1 MNGLV
6 TDART
11 RKNNNLNIKS
21 PLIKSFLGLGALRI
35 LSIPLGLLTS
45 VILARGLGTEGF
57 GQYSFVMS
65 LIAIIALPVAG
76 GVPQLFTREVAG
88 YLHNKQWGLYRGVL
102 RAGHMWVVVSSLVIL
117 GGYFFVSNIT
127 HWLPADD
134 KWQLLGIAVLM
145 IPFLGL
151 GAVRD
156 GSIKGLGK
164 PVYAELPGQFL
175 QPVLL
180 IASYFVLL
188 KLDILTTQT
197 VIWGQVLVACLVFLC
212 ASALF
217 YRLQSSH
224 RRQQPPEYQAAQWGR
239 ALLPFT
245 LLALVGTLN
254 AQIGIIV
261 LGFLGT
267 DEQVAA
273 MRVADRGAQFVA
285 LSLTLVNLVIAP
297 HIVRAYR
304 SKNKEQLQT
313 LARQSARGSF
323 AIALPIGLV
332 LLFAG
337 KPLLGW
343 VFGKEYASSAY
354 YPMAILVVGQLINV
368 FFGSVGYL
376 LSMSG
381 YEKDTLRGHGSSVT
395 LNVIL
400 SFILI
405 PLLGAE
411 GAALSASLSIFSWNF
426 VLSFFVLKRLGIKP
440 SCI

>member
-1 MNGLV
+1 M
-6 TDART
+6 
-11 RKNNNLNIKS
+11 NIKH
-21 PLIKSFLGLGALRI
+21 PLIKSFFGLGALRM

-45 VILARGLGTEGF
+45 VILARGLGTDGF

-65 LIAIIALPVAG
+65 LIAIVVLPVSG
-76 GVPQLFTREVAG
+76 GVPQLFTREVAT
-88 YLHNKQWGLYRGVL
+88 YIHDKQWGFYRGAL
-102 RAGHMWVVVSSLVIL
+102 RAGHIWVMVSSLTIL
-117 GGYFFVSNIT
+117 GGYFFVSSIT
-127 HWLPADD
+127 NWLPEND
-134 KWQLLGIAVLM
+134 KWKLLGVAVLM

-156 GSIKGLGK
+156 GAIKGLGM

-180 IASYFVLL
+180 IASYFILL
-188 KLDILTTQT
+188 DLDILSTQT
-197 VIWGQVLVACLVFLC
+197 VMWSQVMVACLVFFV

-217 YRLQSSH
+217 YLLQPSD
-224 RRQQPPEYQAAQWGR
+224 RKQQPAEYQPTEWGK
-239 ALLPFT
+239 ALFPFT
-245 LLALVGTLN
+245 MLALVGTFN
-254 AQIGIIV
+254 AQIGIII
-261 LGFLGT
+261 LGLLGS

-273 MRVADRGAQFVA
+273 MRVADRGAQFVV

-313 LARQSARGSF
+313 LARQAARGSF

-343 VFGKEYASSAY
+343 VFGEEYVSAY
-354 YPMAILVVGQLINV
+354 YPMAILVMGQLINV

-381 YEKDTLRGHGSSVT
+381 YERDTLKGLIVAV
-395 LNVIL
+395 LVNVFLCAALVPAYEAI
-400 SFILI
+400 
-405 PLLGAE
+405 
-411 GAALSASLSIFSWNF
+411 GAAIGVMISVVIWNVLLFMLVLKRLSIFSS
-426 VLSFFVLKRLGIKP
+426 VL
-440 SCI
+440 